1 MIQLSFGCVLNID
14 LNMRFEE
21 EKVKKRT
28 LFFLSVC
35 AVALNGYVVHA
46 DSLEAPSQLVTVP
59 NLPGTGGQLAVVEEA
74 GQMKAVLSNI
84 TGEIVGVTG
93 QFKSETNTGKTI
105 AFTIDASGQYV
116 AYLDRTSFSNEDQAF
131 TLALTANLI
140 DGSAHNLDDYSF
152 NWVKV
157 AENTNDD
164 SDLIEKTNATEA
176 SKPVSSGTVVDSVEK
191 DSTSSASETQSS
203 STASSSLAAT
213 VTDSSNVTS
222 ASTLTSTQTTS
233 SVGSQLRSASL
244 MRIATN
250 SSAQSSAVT
259 KASQIDQTLEL
270 KYTGSI
276 NSGEVIKFAVWSDE
290 NGQDDIV
297 WYNADQTGAAYAD
310 LRKHRDYGKYN
321 IHTYVNRNGKMVY
334 LNEIV
339 VDVKASGTVTI
350 SNVDSQTGSFDVT
363 ISNMTAPRGLTKV
376 YVPTWT
382 EAGGQDDIVWHEA
395 ERQTDGTYLAKITK
409 SAHKNGTGKYIS
421 HVYYQSLDGSVTGI
435 GATTA
440 TIQEL
445 KASGTVTAI
454 NVNDQAG
461 SYEVKISNVIAP
473 KGLNKVYVPT
483 WTEAGGQDDIV
494 WHEAE
499 RQTDGTYLAKITKSA
514 HKNGTGKYISHVYYQ
529 SLDGSVTGIGATT
542 ATIQELK
549 ASGTISISNVDA
561 NAGSFDVTISNVTAP
576 RGLTKVYVPT
586 WTEAG
591 GQDDIKWYEA
601 NRQSDGSYKLT
612 VNKAQHKNEV
622 GNYQV
627 HVYYRGKDGSM
638 TGIGATTVN
647 MPELKASGTV
657 TAINVNDQAGSY
669 EVKISNVVAP
679 RGLYKVFVPTWTEAG
694 GQDDIVWHE
703 AERQSDGSYLTKIT
717 KSAHKNGTGKYISHV
732 YYQSL
737 DGTLTAIG
745 ATSITIQEL
754 KASGT
759 ISISNVDANAGSFDV
774 TISNITAPRGLTKV
788 YVPTWTEAGGQDD
801 IKWYEAN
808 RQSDGSYKLT
818 VNKAQHKNEVG
829 NYQVH
834 VYYRGE
840 DGNMTGIGATS
851 VDLPVGGTQ
860 VELPSARSYTI
871 YIDPGHGGVDSGA
884 SYGGVYEKNLALSV
898 ANKLKENLI
907 QLGYQVLMTRTAD
920 YNVDFKTERSKMA
933 NQSNADLFISI
944 HFNATGLA
952 SSNATGIET
961 YWYQYDPE
969 YQPKINAAMHND
981 PTRLAESEILAN
993 QVQASL
999 ISGTGAV
1006 NRGVRRETFAVL
1018 RETAIPAILVEL
1030 GFMDNPSDLQKIK
1043 EDSYQTKLAN
1053 ALEQGIDNWYGA
1065 VGSKPT
1071 SGTSTQKKSTEQS
1084 QMTTSQQSFFNK
1096 ILPAIQQV
1104 SQKNSIVTSV
1114 MLAQSIL
1121 ESGWGTSQ
1129 LATNAYNIFGIKAD
1143 SSWKGNTYTVQ
1154 TKEVVNGK
1162 TITVEKQFR
1171 AYKSLLESISD
1182 YGSFFTS
1189 TAWRINNY
1197 ASFLKATNH
1206 ETALTS
1212 LLASGYATDPAYAE
1226 KLKSLIQRYGL
1237 DQYDLN

>member
-14 LNMRFEE
+14 LNMGFEE

-59 NLPGTGGQLAVVEEA
+59 NLPGTGGQLTVVEEA
-74 GQMKAVLSNI
+74 GQMKAILSNI

-116 AYLDRTSFSNEDQAF
+116 AYLDRSSFSDEDRTF
-131 TLALTANLI
+131 TLALTVNLI

-157 AENTNDD
+157 AENTDDD
-164 SDLIEKTNATEA
+164 SDLIENTSATEA

-191 DSTSSASETQSS
+191 DSSSSASETQSS
-203 STASSSLAAT
+203 STASSSLVAT
-213 VTDSSNVTS
+213 VTDSSNATS

-297 WYNADQTGAAYAD
+297 WYNADQTGAAYVD

-339 VDVKASGTVTI
+339 VDVKVSGTVTI
-350 SNVDSQTGSFDVT
+350 SNVDSQT
-363 ISNMTAPRGLTKV
+363 
-376 YVPTWT
+376 
-382 EAGGQDDIVWHEA
+382 
-395 ERQTDGTYLAKITK
+395 
-409 SAHKNGTGKYIS
+409 
-421 HVYYQSLDGSVTGI
+421 
-435 GATTA
+435 
-440 TIQEL
+440 
-445 KASGTVTAI
+445 
-454 NVNDQAG
+454 
-461 SYEVKISNVIAP
+461 
-473 KGLNKVYVPT
+473 
-483 WTEAGGQDDIV
+483 
-494 WHEAE
+494 
-499 RQTDGTYLAKITKSA
+499 
-514 HKNGTGKYISHVYYQ
+514 
-529 SLDGSVTGIGATT
+529 
-542 ATIQELK
+542 
-549 ASGTISISNVDA
+549 
-561 NAGSFDVTISNVTAP
+561 
-576 RGLTKVYVPT
+576 
-586 WTEAG
+586 
-591 GQDDIKWYEA
+591 
-601 NRQSDGSYKLT
+601 
-612 VNKAQHKNEV
+612 
-622 GNYQV
+622 
-627 HVYYRGKDGSM
+627 
-638 TGIGATTVN
+638 
-647 MPELKASGTV
+647 
-657 TAINVNDQAGSY
+657 
-669 EVKISNVVAP
+669 
-679 RGLYKVFVPTWTEAG
+679 
-694 GQDDIVWHE
+694 
-703 AERQSDGSYLTKIT
+703 
-717 KSAHKNGTGKYISHV
+717 
-732 YYQSL
+732 
-737 DGTLTAIG
+737 
-745 ATSITIQEL
+745 
-754 KASGT
+754 
-759 ISISNVDANAGSFDV
+759 GSFDV

-818 VNKAQHKNEVG
+818 VNKVNHKSEVG
-829 NYQVH
+829 NYQIH

-840 DGNMTGIGATS
+840 DGSMTGIGATT
-851 VDLPVGGTQ
+851 VNLPELKASGTVTAINVNDQAGSYEVKISNVVAPKGIRKIFVPTWTEAGGQDDIVWHEAERQSDGSYLAKITKSEHKNGTGKYISHVYYQGLEGTLTAIGATSITLPELKTSGTITAINVNDQDGSYEVKISNVIAPKGLNKVYVPTWTEAGDQDDIVWHEAQLQSDGTYLAKITKSEHKNGTGIYVSHVYFRMLDGSMLAVGGTQ

-898 ANKLKENLI
+898 ANKLKANLI
-907 QLGYQVLMTRTAD
+907 QLGYQVLMTRTDD
-920 YNVDFKTERSKMA
+920 YSVDFKTERSQMA

-944 HFNATGLA
+944 HFNATGLP
-952 SSNATGIET
+952 SSDATGIET

-969 YQPKINAAMHND
+969 YQPKINAAKHND

-993 QVQASL
+993 QVQTSL

-1006 NRGVRRETFAVL
+1006 NRGVRRDTFAVL

-1030 GFMDNPSDLQKIK
+1030 GFMDNPSDLQKINQ
-1043 EDSYQTKLAN
+1043 DSYQTKLAN
-1053 ALEQGIDNWYGA
+1053 ALAQGIDNWYGA

-1189 TAWRINNY
+1189 TAWRTKNY
-1197 ASFLKATNH
+1197 ASFLQATNY

-1212 LLASGYATDPAYAE
+1212 FLASGYATDPAYAE

>member
-1 MIQLSFGCVLNID
+1 M
-14 LNMRFEE
+14 
-21 EKVKKRT
+21 KKRT

-59 NLPGTGGQLAVVEEA
+59 NLPGTGGQLTVVEEA
-74 GQMKAVLSNI
+74 GQMKAILSNI

-116 AYLDRTSFSNEDQAF
+116 AYLDRSSFSDEDRTF
-131 TLALTANLI
+131 TLALTVNLI

-157 AENTNDD
+157 AENTDDD
-164 SDLIEKTNATEA
+164 SDLIENTSATEA
-176 SKPVSSGTVVDSVEK
+176 SKTVSSGTVVDSVEK
-191 DSTSSASETQSS
+191 DSSSSASETQSS

-213 VTDSSNVTS
+213 VTGSSNATT

-250 SSAQSSAVT
+250 SSAQTSAVT

-339 VDVKASGTVTI
+339 VDVKASGTITI
-350 SNVDSQTGSFDVT
+350 
-363 ISNMTAPRGLTKV
+363 
-376 YVPTWT
+376 
-382 EAGGQDDIVWHEA
+382 E
-395 ERQTDGTYLAKITK
+395 
-409 SAHKNGTGKYIS
+409 
-421 HVYYQSLDGSVTGI
+421 
-435 GATTA
+435 
-440 TIQEL
+440 
-445 KASGTVTAI
+445 
-454 NVNDQAG
+454 NVNDAQG
-461 SYEVKISNVIAP
+461 TFDVRVTNISSPKDIASVI
-473 KGLNKVYVPT
+473 LPT
-483 WTEAGGQDDIV
+483 WSQSDDL
-494 WHEAE
+494 
-499 RQTDGTYLAKITKSA
+499 R
-514 HKNGTGKYISHVYYQ
+514 
-529 SLDGSVTGIGATT
+529 
-542 ATIQELK
+542 
-549 ASGTISISNVDA
+549 
-561 NAGSFDVTISNVTAP
+561 
-576 RGLTKVYVPT
+576 
-586 WTEAG
+586 
-591 GQDDIKWYEA
+591 WYEA
-601 NRQSDGSYKLT
+601 TRQSDGSYKLT
-612 VNKAQHKNEV
+612 VNKKDHQYRTGTYTVHLYYKDSSGGLTGAGGTTTRLTEV
-622 GNYQV
+622 
-627 HVYYRGKDGSM
+627 KP
-638 TGIGATTVN
+638 TGTITI
-647 MPELKASGTV
+647 E
-657 TAINVNDQAGSY
+657 NVNDAQGTFD
-669 EVKISNVVAP
+669 VRVTNISSPKDIASVI
-679 RGLYKVFVPTWTEAG
+679 LPTWS
-694 GQDDIVWHE
+694 
-703 AERQSDGSYLTKIT
+703 QSDDL
-717 KSAHKNGTGKYISHV
+717 
-732 YYQSL
+732 
-737 DGTLTAIG
+737 
-745 ATSITIQEL
+745 
-754 KASGT
+754 
-759 ISISNVDANAGSFDV
+759 
-774 TISNITAPRGLTKV
+774 R
-788 YVPTWTEAGGQDD
+788 
-801 IKWYEAN
+801 WYEAT

-818 VNKAQHKNEVG
+818 VNKKDHQYRTG
-829 NYQVH
+829 TYTVH
-834 VYYRGE
+834 LYYKDSSG
-840 DGNMTGIGATS
+840 GLTG
-851 VDLPVGGTQ
+851 VGGTTTVLSEVPVQ
-860 VELPSARSYTI
+860 RSYTV

-898 ANKLKENLI
+898 ANKLKANLI

-969 YQPKINAAMHND
+969 YQPKINAVMHND
-981 PTRLAESEILAN
+981 PTRLAESKILAN

-1043 EDSYQTKLAN
+1043 QDSYQTKLAN
-1053 ALEQGIDNWYGA
+1053 ALAQGIDNWYGA
-1065 VGSKPT
+1065 VGGKPT

-1084 QMTTSQQSFFNK
+1084 QMTVSQQSFFNN

-1189 TAWRINNY
+1189 TAWRIKNY
-1197 ASFLKATNH
+1197 ASFLQATNY

>member
-14 LNMRFEE
+14 LNMGFEE

-35 AVALNGYVVHA
+35 AVALSGYVVHA

-59 NLPGTGGQLAVVEEA
+59 NLPGTGGQLTVVEEA
-74 GQMKAVLSNI
+74 GQIKAILSNI

-93 QFKSETNTGKTI
+93 QFKSEMNTGKTI

-116 AYLDRTSFSNEDQAF
+116 AYLDRSSFSDEDRTF
-131 TLALTANLI
+131 TLALTVNLI

-157 AENTNDD
+157 AENTDDD
-164 SDLIEKTNATEA
+164 SDLIENTSATEA

-191 DSTSSASETQSS
+191 DSSSSANETQSS
-203 STASSSLAAT
+203 STANSSLAAT
-213 VTDSSNVTS
+213 VTDSSNATT

-250 SSAQSSAVT
+250 SGTQTSAVT

-363 ISNMTAPRGLTKV
+363 ISNITAPRGLTKV

-382 EAGGQDDIVWHEA
+382 EAGGQDDIKWYEA
-395 ERQTDGTYLAKITK
+395 NRQSDGSYKLTVNKINHK
-409 SAHKNGTGKYIS
+409 SEVGNYQV
-421 HVYYQSLDGSVTGI
+421 HVYYRGEDGSMTGI
-435 GATTA
+435 GATTVNLP
-440 TIQEL
+440 EL
-445 KASGTVTAI
+445 KESGTVTAI

-499 RQTDGTYLAKITKSA
+499 RQSDGSYLAKITKSE

-529 SLDGSVTGIGATT
+529 GLEGTLTAIGAT
-542 ATIQELK
+542 
-549 ASGTISISNVDA
+549 SI
-561 NAGSFDVTISNVTAP
+561 T
-576 RGLTKVYVPT
+576 L
-586 WTEAG
+586 
-591 GQDDIKWYEA
+591 
-601 NRQSDGSYKLT
+601 
-612 VNKAQHKNEV
+612 
-622 GNYQV
+622 
-627 HVYYRGKDGSM
+627 
-638 TGIGATTVN
+638 
-647 MPELKASGTV
+647 PELKASGTV

-679 RGLYKVFVPTWTEAG
+679 KGIRKIFVPTWTEAG

-703 AERQSDGSYLTKIT
+703 AQLQTDGTYLVKIT
-717 KSAHKNGTGKYISHV
+717 KSEHKNGIGKYISHV
-732 YYQSL
+732 YYQGL

-745 ATSITIQEL
+745 ATSITLPEL
-754 KASGT
+754 KTSGT
-759 ISISNVDANAGSFDV
+759 ITAINVNDQAGSYEVKISNV
-774 TISNITAPRGLTKV
+774 IAPKGLNKV
-788 YVPTWTEAGGQDD
+788 YVPTWTEAGDQDD
-801 IKWYEAN
+801 IVWHEAQL
-808 RQSDGSYKLT
+808 QSDGTYLAKITKSE
-818 VNKAQHKNEVG
+818 HKNESGIYVS
-829 NYQVH
+829 H
-834 VYYRGE
+834 VYYRML
-840 DGNMTGIGATS
+840 DGSMLA
-851 VDLPVGGTQ
+851 VGGTQ

-898 ANKLKENLI
+898 ANKLKANLI

-920 YNVDFKTERSKMA
+920 YNVDFKTERSQMA

-944 HFNATGLA
+944 HFNATGLP
-952 SSNATGIET
+952 SSDATGIET

-993 QVQASL
+993 QVQTSL

-1006 NRGVRRETFAVL
+1006 NRGVRRDTFAVL
-1018 RETAIPAILVEL
+1018 RETAFPAILVEL
-1030 GFMDNPSDLQKIK
+1030 GFMDNPSDLQKINQ
-1043 EDSYQTKLAN
+1043 DSYQTKLAN
-1053 ALEQGIDNWYGA
+1053 ALAQGIDNWYGA

-1189 TAWRINNY
+1189 TAWRIKNY
-1197 ASFLKATNH
+1197 ASFLQATNY

-1226 KLKSLIQRYGL
+1226 KLKSLIQQYGL
-1237 DQYDLN
+1237 DQYD

>member
-14 LNMRFEE
+14 LNKGFEE

-59 NLPGTGGQLAVVEEA
+59 NLPGTGGQLTVVEEA
-74 GQMKAVLSNI
+74 GQMKAILSNI

-116 AYLDRTSFSNEDQAF
+116 AYLDRSSFSDEDRTF
-131 TLALTANLI
+131 TLALTVNLI

-157 AENTNDD
+157 AENTDDD
-164 SDLIEKTNATEA
+164 SDLIENTSATEA
-176 SKPVSSGTVVDSVEK
+176 SKTVSSGTVVDSVEK
-191 DSTSSASETQSS
+191 DSSSSASETQSS

-213 VTDSSNVTS
+213 VTGSSNATT

-250 SSAQSSAVT
+250 SSAQTSAVT

-339 VDVKASGTVTI
+339 VDVKASGTITI
-350 SNVDSQTGSFDVT
+350 
-363 ISNMTAPRGLTKV
+363 
-376 YVPTWT
+376 
-382 EAGGQDDIVWHEA
+382 E
-395 ERQTDGTYLAKITK
+395 
-409 SAHKNGTGKYIS
+409 
-421 HVYYQSLDGSVTGI
+421 
-435 GATTA
+435 
-440 TIQEL
+440 
-445 KASGTVTAI
+445 
-454 NVNDQAG
+454 NVNDAQG
-461 SYEVKISNVIAP
+461 TFDVRVTNISSPKDIASVI
-473 KGLNKVYVPT
+473 LPT
-483 WTEAGGQDDIV
+483 WSQSDDL
-494 WHEAE
+494 
-499 RQTDGTYLAKITKSA
+499 R
-514 HKNGTGKYISHVYYQ
+514 
-529 SLDGSVTGIGATT
+529 
-542 ATIQELK
+542 
-549 ASGTISISNVDA
+549 
-561 NAGSFDVTISNVTAP
+561 
-576 RGLTKVYVPT
+576 
-586 WTEAG
+586 
-591 GQDDIKWYEA
+591 WYEA
-601 NRQSDGSYKLT
+601 TRQSDGSYKLT
-612 VNKAQHKNEV
+612 VNKKDHQYRTGTYTVHLYYKDSSGGLTGAGGTTTRLTEV
-622 GNYQV
+622 
-627 HVYYRGKDGSM
+627 KP
-638 TGIGATTVN
+638 TGTITI
-647 MPELKASGTV
+647 E
-657 TAINVNDQAGSY
+657 NVNDAQGTFD
-669 EVKISNVVAP
+669 VRVTNISSPKDIASVI
-679 RGLYKVFVPTWTEAG
+679 LPTWS
-694 GQDDIVWHE
+694 
-703 AERQSDGSYLTKIT
+703 QSDDL
-717 KSAHKNGTGKYISHV
+717 
-732 YYQSL
+732 
-737 DGTLTAIG
+737 
-745 ATSITIQEL
+745 
-754 KASGT
+754 
-759 ISISNVDANAGSFDV
+759 
-774 TISNITAPRGLTKV
+774 R
-788 YVPTWTEAGGQDD
+788 
-801 IKWYEAN
+801 WYEAT

-818 VNKAQHKNEVG
+818 VNKKDHQYRTG
-829 NYQVH
+829 TYTVH
-834 VYYRGE
+834 LYYKDSSG
-840 DGNMTGIGATS
+840 GLTG
-851 VDLPVGGTQ
+851 VGGTTTVLSEVPVQ
-860 VELPSARSYTI
+860 RSYTV

-898 ANKLKENLI
+898 ANKLKANLI

-969 YQPKINAAMHND
+969 YQPKINAVMHND
-981 PTRLAESEILAN
+981 PTRLAESKILAN

-1043 EDSYQTKLAN
+1043 QDSYQTKLAN
-1053 ALEQGIDNWYGA
+1053 ALAQGIDNWYGA
-1065 VGSKPT
+1065 VGGKPT

-1084 QMTTSQQSFFNK
+1084 QMTVSQQSFFNN

-1189 TAWRINNY
+1189 TAWRIKNY
-1197 ASFLKATNH
+1197 ASFLQATNY

>member
-1 MIQLSFGCVLNID
+1 M
-14 LNMRFEE
+14 
-21 EKVKKRT
+21 KKRT

-59 NLPGTGGQLAVVEEA
+59 NLPGIGGQLAVVEEA

-131 TLALTANLI
+131 TLSLTANLI

-164 SDLIEKTNATEA
+164 SDLIENTNATEA

-191 DSTSSASETQSS
+191 DSSSSASETQSS

-213 VTDSSNVTS
+213 VTDSSNTTS

-290 NGQDDIV
+290 KGQDDIV

-339 VDVKASGTVTI
+339 VDVKASGTITI
-350 SNVDSQTGSFDVT
+350 SNVDSQT
-363 ISNMTAPRGLTKV
+363 
-376 YVPTWT
+376 
-382 EAGGQDDIVWHEA
+382 
-395 ERQTDGTYLAKITK
+395 
-409 SAHKNGTGKYIS
+409 
-421 HVYYQSLDGSVTGI
+421 
-435 GATTA
+435 
-440 TIQEL
+440 
-445 KASGTVTAI
+445 
-454 NVNDQAG
+454 
-461 SYEVKISNVIAP
+461 
-473 KGLNKVYVPT
+473 
-483 WTEAGGQDDIV
+483 
-494 WHEAE
+494 
-499 RQTDGTYLAKITKSA
+499 
-514 HKNGTGKYISHVYYQ
+514 
-529 SLDGSVTGIGATT
+529 
-542 ATIQELK
+542 
-549 ASGTISISNVDA
+549 
-561 NAGSFDVTISNVTAP
+561 
-576 RGLTKVYVPT
+576 
-586 WTEAG
+586 
-591 GQDDIKWYEA
+591 
-601 NRQSDGSYKLT
+601 
-612 VNKAQHKNEV
+612 
-622 GNYQV
+622 
-627 HVYYRGKDGSM
+627 
-638 TGIGATTVN
+638 
-647 MPELKASGTV
+647 
-657 TAINVNDQAGSY
+657 
-669 EVKISNVVAP
+669 
-679 RGLYKVFVPTWTEAG
+679 
-694 GQDDIVWHE
+694 
-703 AERQSDGSYLTKIT
+703 
-717 KSAHKNGTGKYISHV
+717 
-732 YYQSL
+732 
-737 DGTLTAIG
+737 
-745 ATSITIQEL
+745 
-754 KASGT
+754 
-759 ISISNVDANAGSFDV
+759 GSFDV

-808 RQSDGSYKLT
+808 RQSDGSYK
-818 VNKAQHKNEVG
+818 V
-829 NYQVH
+829 
-834 VYYRGE
+834 
-840 DGNMTGIGATS
+840 S
-851 VDLPVGGTQ
+851 VDIKNHNYETGLYLVHSYGVLPNKQLVALAQTTHTVPKPQIKQTITQ
-860 VELPSARSYTI
+860 TSLASFDVVITGVPNYYTRVQVPTWTNLNNEDDIKWYEGVRQSDGSYKVSVDIKNHNYETGLYLVHSYGVLPNKQLVALAQTTHTVPKPQIKQTITQTSLASFDVVITGVPNYYTRVQVPTWTNLNNQDDIKWYEGVRQSDGSYKISVDIKNHNYETGLYLVHSYGVLPNKQLVPLAQTTYTVPQPQIKQTITQTSLASFDVVITGVPNYYTRVQVPTWTNLNNQDDIKWYEGVRQSDGSYKISVDIKNHNYETGLYLVHSYGVLPNKQLVPLAQTTYTVPQPQIKQTITQTSLASFDVVITGVPNYYTRVLIPTWTNYKDQDDIKWYEGVRQSDGSYKVSVDINNHNYETGLYHVHAYGVLPNKKLQAIFSATHTVSAFDIAKEQPSARSYTI

-898 ANKLKENLI
+898 ANKLKANLI

-952 SSNATGIET
+952 SSNTTGIET

-993 QVQASL
+993 QVHTSL
-999 ISGTGAV
+999 ISETGAV
-1006 NRGVRRETFAVL
+1006 NRGVRRDTFAVL

-1030 GFMDNPSDLQKIK
+1030 GFMSNPSDLQKIK
-1043 EDSYQTKLAN
+1043 EDAYQTKLAN
-1053 ALEQGIDNWYGA
+1053 ALAQGIDNWYGA

-1071 SGTSTQKKSTEQS
+1071 SGTSIQKKSTQQS
-1084 QMTTSQQSFFNK
+1084 QMTTSQQSFFNN

-1189 TAWRINNY
+1189 TAWRMKNY
-1197 ASFLKATNH
+1197 ASFLQATNY

>member
-59 NLPGTGGQLAVVEEA
+59 NLPGTGGQLTVVEEA
-74 GQMKAVLSNI
+74 GQMKAILSNI

-164 SDLIEKTNATEA
+164 SDLIENTNATEA
-176 SKPVSSGTVVDSVEK
+176 SKPVSSGTVVGSVEK
-191 DSTSSASETQSS
+191 DSSSSASETQSS

-290 NGQDDIV
+290 KGQDDIV

-334 LNEIV
+334 LDAITLDVREPLPKQKIV
-339 VDVKASGTVTI
+339 KISEYKFEVIISDVPNYFNGIT
-350 SNVDSQTGSFDVT
+350 
-363 ISNMTAPRGLTKV
+363 
-376 YVPTWT
+376 VPTWT
-382 EAGGQDDIVWHEA
+382 
-395 ERQTDGTYLAKITK
+395 
-409 SAHKNGTGKYIS
+409 N
-421 HVYYQSLDGSVTGI
+421 
-435 GATTA
+435 
-440 TIQEL
+440 
-445 KASGTVTAI
+445 I
-454 NVNDQAG
+454 NN
-461 SYEVKISNVIAP
+461 
-473 KGLNKVYVPT
+473 
-483 WTEAGGQDDIV
+483 
-494 WHEAE
+494 
-499 RQTDGTYLAKITKSA
+499 
-514 HKNGTGKYISHVYYQ
+514 
-529 SLDGSVTGIGATT
+529 
-542 ATIQELK
+542 
-549 ASGTISISNVDA
+549 
-561 NAGSFDVTISNVTAP
+561 
-576 RGLTKVYVPT
+576 
-586 WTEAG
+586 
-591 GQDDIKWYEA
+591 QDDIKWYEGV
-601 NRQSDGSYKLT
+601 RQSDGSYK
-612 VNKAQHKNEV
+612 VSVDINNH
-622 GNYQV
+622 NYE
-627 HVYYRGKDGSM
+627 
-638 TGIGATTVN
+638 T
-647 MPELKASGTV
+647 
-657 TAINVNDQAGSY
+657 
-669 EVKISNVVAP
+669 
-679 RGLYKVFVPTWTEAG
+679 GLYLVHSYGVLPNKQLVALAQTTHTVSKPQIKQTITQTSLASFDVVITGVPNYYTRVMIPTWTNYK
-694 GQDDIVWHE
+694 D
-703 AERQSDGSYLTKIT
+703 
-717 KSAHKNGTGKYISHV
+717 
-732 YYQSL
+732 
-737 DGTLTAIG
+737 
-745 ATSITIQEL
+745 
-754 KASGT
+754 
-759 ISISNVDANAGSFDV
+759 
-774 TISNITAPRGLTKV
+774 
-788 YVPTWTEAGGQDD
+788 QDD
-801 IKWYEAN
+801 IKWYEGV
-808 RQSDGSYKLT
+808 RQSDGSYK
-818 VNKAQHKNEVG
+818 V
-829 NYQVH
+829 
-834 VYYRGE
+834 
-840 DGNMTGIGATS
+840 S
-851 VDLPVGGTQ
+851 VDINNHNYEIGLYHVHAYGVLPNKKLQAMFSATHTVSAIDIAKEQ
-860 VELPSARSYTI
+860 PSARSYTI
-871 YIDPGHGGVDSGA
+871 YIDPGHGGEDSGA

-898 ANKLKENLI
+898 ANKLKANLI

-1030 GFMDNPSDLQKIK
+1030 GFMDNQSDLQKIK
-1043 EDSYQTKLAN
+1043 EDAYQTKLAN
-1053 ALEQGIDNWYGA
+1053 ALVQGIDNWYGA
-1065 VGSKPT
+1065 VGGKPT

-1084 QMTTSQQSFFNK
+1084 QMTTGQQSFFNNV
-1096 ILPAIQQV
+1096 LPAIQQV

-1143 SSWKGNTYTVQ
+1143 SSWKGNTYTVH
-1154 TKEVVNGK
+1154 TKEVVNGR

-1189 TAWRINNY
+1189 TAWRIKNY
-1197 ASFLKATNH
+1197 ASFLQATNY

-1226 KLKSLIQRYGL
+1226 KLKSIVQRYRL